1 MATKHFLQ
9 VEMFQA
15 HQNVSAGN
23 SFNFLSFPFF
33 CLSYAL
39 KLLGL
44 CWHWWRFAHIW
55 LGLDLVH
62 KCSQIFVKNY
72 ASTSNSGFHWNS
84 PHDLSAIDLTFWFN
98 YFWFEPDFLLPTFPQ
113 LFKFFTR
120 IKWFSVYLTCNLLL
134 TTNDKDMKEDKIVF
148 DGMNTEPGA
157 GILDYTIQSPQLI
170 GSLGNAKV
178 S

>member
-1 MATKHFLQ
+1 MTPQLFL
-9 VEMFQA
+9 
-15 HQNVSAGN
+15 
-23 SFNFLSFPFF
+23 
-33 CLSYAL
+33 
-39 KLLGL
+39 
-44 CWHWWRFAHIW
+44 
-55 LGLDLVH
+55 
-62 KCSQIFVKNY
+62 
-72 ASTSNSGFHWNS
+72 
-84 PHDLSAIDLTFWFN
+84 
-98 YFWFEPDFLLPTFPQ
+98 FEPDFWLNIAIFPQ
-113 LFKFFTR
+113 LFQFFTR